1 MKKLYLFLNK
11 HMVTVA
17 VILALCLI
25 PVSIVPAFG
34 YVVVAALLAL
44 CLLMYL
50 GDYPFAWI
58 WEVETDA
65 VTGD

>member
-34 YVVVAALLAL
+34 YVVSAALAAM
-44 CLLMYL
+44 CVLMFV
-50 GDYPFAWI
+50 GDHPMNWI
-58 WEVETDA
+58 REVE
-65 VTGD
+65 